1 MWDGLNATS
10 SSTASGTRGAW
21 GSGGGAQRERDVVA
35 LIEDLP
41 VRELR
46 MFAMTS
52 PMACGRVT
60 LPIWSVNLAS

>member
-10 SSTASGTRGAW
+10 SSTASGIRGAW
-21 GSGGGAQRERDVVA
+21 ASGGGAQRERDVLA

-41 VRELR
+41 VRGLR

-52 PMACGRVT
+52 PMTCGGVT
-60 LPIWSVNLAS
+60 LPMWWVKLPM